1 LPLNPSPAATHSS
14 TGPSPER
21 RSGWVGALK
30 ALILIAALVWVGFM
44 VAKAIRDLRDGDLQ
58 LHLQPA
64 WLAVSAACV
73 LLAYLVLIKSWLYI
87 VTVLDGRTLPFLV
100 GARIWFISNL
110 GTLLP
115 GRVWGII
122 QMGAMSTEQGIG
134 AVAAG
139 TASIINAAVNIACGM
154 AVGVIAGA
162 PIFAAYLGDLAWMAW
177 VAAGLAIIGVCLLP
191 VLLPYVFRFARE
203 RFHVA
208 APAERPPARVLVV
221 SAAANIIAW
230 ILYGAAFQYLAR
242 GVLGITNGSLTQH
255 TAAFATSYVLGYL
268 AIVVPAGVGVREA
281 ALQKVLLIAGLAT
294 APQAVALS
302 LVSRLWLLIIQ
313 LAPALLFLAYRRR
326 PSDEKANPAG

>member
-1 LPLNPSPAATHSS
+1 M
-14 TGPSPER
+14 
-21 RSGWVGALK
+21 
-30 ALILIAALVWVGFM
+30 I
-44 VAKAIRDLRDGDLQ
+44 AKAIGDVRSGNLQ
-58 LHLQPA
+58 LHLEPA
-64 WLAVSAACV
+64 WLAISAALV

-87 VTVLDGRTLPFLV
+87 LGALDGRTLPFLV

-154 AVGVIAGA
+154 AVGVIAGT
-162 PIFAAYLGDLAWMAW
+162 PIFAAYLGNLAWLAW
-177 VAAGLAIIGVCLLP
+177 VAAALAIIGVCLLP
-191 VLLPYVFRFARE
+191 ALLPYVFRVARE

-208 APAERPPARVLVV
+208 APVERPPARVFVV

-230 ILYGAAFQYLAR
+230 VLYGAAFQYLGR
-242 GVLGITNGSLTQH
+242 GILGLTTGSLMQH
-255 TAAFATSYVLGYL
+255 TAAFATSYVVGYL
-268 AIVVPAGVGVREA
+268 AFVVPAGVGVREG
-281 ALQKVLLIAGLAT
+281 ALQKVLLIAGLTT

-313 LAPALLFLAYRRR
+313 VLPALLFLAYRRR
-326 PSDEKANPAG
+326 PIDEEANPAG

>member
-14 TGPSPER
+14 TVPSPGR
-21 RSGWVGALK
+21 RSWLGALK
-30 ALILIAALVWVGFM
+30 ALILVAALIWVGFM
-44 VAKAIRDLRDGDLQ
+44 VAEAIRDVRHGNLQ
-58 LHLQPA
+58 LRLQPA
-64 WLAVSAACV
+64 WLAMSAGFV

-115 GRVWGII
+115 GRVWGIL
-122 QMGAMSTEQGIG
+122 QMGAMSAEQGIG

-139 TASIINAAVNIACGM
+139 TASVINAAVNIACGM
-154 AVGVIAGA
+154 AVGVIAGT

-177 VAAGLAIIGVCLLP
+177 VAAALAIIGVCLLP
-191 VLLPYVFRFARE
+191 VLLPYVFRVARE
-203 RFHVA
+203 RFHVS
-208 APAERPPARVLVV
+208 APVERPPARVLVV
-221 SAAANIIAW
+221 SAVANIVAW
-230 ILYGAAFQYLAR
+230 VLYGAAFMYLAR
-242 GVLGITNGSLTQH
+242 GILGITTGTLIQH

-268 AIVVPAGVGVREA
+268 AIVVPAGIGVREA

-313 LAPALLFLAYRRR
+313 VLPALLFLAYRRR
-326 PSDEKANPAG
+326 SPDEKSAAG